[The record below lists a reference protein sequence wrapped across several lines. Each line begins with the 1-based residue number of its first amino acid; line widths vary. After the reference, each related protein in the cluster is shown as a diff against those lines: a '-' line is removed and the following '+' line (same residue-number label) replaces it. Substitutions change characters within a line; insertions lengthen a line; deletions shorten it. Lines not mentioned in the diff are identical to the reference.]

1 MKLSPSVLLPL
12 SLLWLAPLRP
22 AAAQTYTITDLG
34 TLPGGTF
41 SQAAAINNLGHITGI
56 ADTDQPYLNLLAYEG
71 KPSAGRNRLNF
82 VARAGHVFFWDD
94 HGMHDWGGDTMLE
107 SAGNAINDYDEV
119 SGTNSDSCGVVVGLF
134 GRRNKKSAMLRG
146 YGAGFAINNKG
157 EAAGDEHDFDLMFGR
172 HPFADQQHLS
182 TARPPGGGDPPTEDA
197 EATGINDVGL
207 VVGSADVSAKPGT
220 KPHHAVLWRKGIRRD
235 LGTLGGTE
243 SRALAVNTPGQIV
256 GISSIAQ
263 AAADGNPLYHAFFW
277 NAGKMTDLGTLPGD
291 KQSGANALNSRGEVV
306 GYSGER
312 GCLWRGGKAQD
323 LNALLPAGSG
333 WVLQGA
339 AGINNR
345 GQIVG
350 TGLHRGKKRGYLLT
364 PKR

>member
-12 SLLWLAPLRP
+12 SQLLLAPLRP
-22 AAAQTYTITDLG
+22 AAAQTYTVTDLG
-34 TLPGGTF
+34 TLPGGTYTF
-41 SQAAAINNLGHITGI
+41 PSAINNLGHVTGT
-56 ADTDQPYLNLLAYEG
+56 ADAFVNVSATSTERGDEAFFWHNGKMEDIGNHNLLI
-71 KPSAGRNRLNF
+71 S
-82 VARAGHVFFWDD
+82 
-94 HGMHDWGGDTMLE
+94 GGY
-107 SAGNAINDYDEV
+107 AINDKDEIV
-119 SGTNSDSCGVVVGLF
+119 GSGMDSCGNTSGYWKKGAKYPTVG
-134 GRRNKKSAMLRG
+134 N
-146 YGAGFAINNKG
+146 YGCAYGINNKG
-157 EAAGDEHDFDLMFGR
+157 QIAEDTHAYYAALPDVHEAA
-172 HPFADQQHLS
+172 
-182 TARPPGGGDPPTEDA
+182 
-197 EATGINDVGL
+197 INDAGL

-220 KPHHAVLWRKGIRRD
+220 EPHHAVLWRKGVRQD

-243 SRALAVNTPGQIV
+243 SRALAVNTPGQII

-291 KQSGANALNSRGEVV
+291 KQSGANALNARAEVV
-306 GYSGER
+306 GASGGR
-312 GCLWRGGKAQD
+312 GCLWRGGKAYD

-333 WVLQGA
+333 WILQGA
-339 AGINNR
+339 SGINNR